1 MLPGIGMSVL
11 MGAAVLSLHY
21 LVPFPNHWVELL
33 VEVVAG
39 TAVYIGLSL
48 LFRSESF
55 FYLLR
60 TVKSFL
66 HGRKSAPVS
75 AAESAEP
82 AETGATTKTED
93 PGTTAETGKTEDT
106 ATTAETVEKGTET
119 ASERGEDPE
128 DK

>member
-11 MGAAVLSLHY
+11 MGAAVRALHY

-48 LFRSESF
+48 LSRSESF

-82 AETGATTKTED
+82 AETGATAK
-93 PGTTAETGKTEDT
+93 TGKTEDA
-106 ATTAETVEKGTET
+106 ATTAEPVKPAEKGTET
-119 ASERGEDPE
+119 ASKRGEDPE